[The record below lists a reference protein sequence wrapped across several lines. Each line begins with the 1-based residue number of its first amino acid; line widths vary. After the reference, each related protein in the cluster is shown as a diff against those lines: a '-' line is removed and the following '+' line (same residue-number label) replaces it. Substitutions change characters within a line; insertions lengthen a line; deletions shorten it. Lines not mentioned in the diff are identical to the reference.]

1 MPQVLHREPF
11 SPILL
16 DSPALLVTPEQDLYV
31 QEILSIG
38 ASDSAFAKK
47 MYAAL
52 VKVLTGGSVV
62 PPVVTS
68 LSPASAVLTDPP
80 FILTVGGTGFTA
92 GSVIQLDGVD
102 QVTTFTSD
110 TELATTS
117 EITPPVAAGDVVVT
131 VLTDGV
137 SSDPLTLSFTDPV
150 ALSFG
155 PMKKLTVEDQ
165 YFGKGK

>member
-11 SPILL
+11 SPVLL
-16 DSPALLVTPEQDLYV
+16 SSPALLVTPEQDQYV

-62 PPVVTS
+62 PPVATS

-80 FILTVGGTGFTA
+80 FILMVNGTGFTA
-92 GSVIQLDGVD
+92 SSVIQLDGVD

-110 TELATTS
+110 TQLQTVS
-117 EITPPVAAGDVVVT
+117 EITPPAVAGDVAVT
-131 VLTDGV
+131 VLTGGV
-137 SSDPLTLSFTDPV
+137 LSDPLTLSFTAPV
-150 ALSFG
+150 LQTAST
-155 PMKKLTVEDQ
+155 KKSSAEEH
-165 YFGKGK
+165 YFSKGK